1 MKRRECHTRKGR
13 RMTHPMTVLVL
24 APSAGGY
31 YFGELLAGLT
41 REVAGADGWLVLV
54 QTLEVGT
61 RSDEAS
67 EPGDFTTPIAWSKV
81 DAVVSITTAVRGSYL
96 QRLRDAG
103 KPVMLASTRM
113 PDFDAPVAL
122 PDNHGGP
129 SPQWSTSSALD
140 QYAPTR

>member
-1 MKRRECHTRKGR
+1 
-13 RMTHPMTVLVL
+13 MTVLVL
-24 APSAGGY
+24 TPSAGGY

-41 REVAGADGWLVLV
+41 REVAGEGGRLFLV

-81 DAVVSITTAVRGSYL
+81 DAVVSIRQL
-96 QRLRDAG
+96 CAG
-103 KPVMLASTRM
+103 PTCSGCATPASRWCSPAPECRTSTRRSPCRTTM
-113 PDFDAPVAL
+113 
-122 PDNHGGP
+122 GGP